1 METDRLATHSHAV
14 RHYQC
19 CCQRMSCTNGIVGT
33 RCSCS
38 PKISWCISNMF
49 FKKLSRLCI
58 RVSGPDLVLNDNL
71 WTMSAALTSLALSD
85 PGLSPD
91 SRALYLFIYLF
102 TVQVKELSTQVC
114 HYTQGIRSYINPL
127 SNEAEMAAYL
137 LPLSLAPFC
146 PSPQVIPLI
155 RGWIGV
161 ECVCVLDYW
170 SWFSGW
176 RESRGGMES
185 GGGW

>member
-1 METDRLATHSHAV
+1 MELLALAA
-14 RHYQC
+14 RAA
-19 CCQRMSCTNGIVGT
+19 QRSRGAL
-33 RCSCS
+33 
-38 PKISWCISNMF
+38 SNMF
-49 FKKLSRLCI
+49 FKKLRWLCI

-114 HYTQGIRSYINPL
+114 HYAQGIRSYINPL

-137 LPLSLAPFC
+137 LPPYLAAFR
-146 PSPQVIPLI
+146 PLA
-155 RGWIGV
+155 
-161 ECVCVLDYW
+161 
-170 SWFSGW
+170 SGN
-176 RESRGGMES
+176 SS
-185 GGGW
+185 Y